1 MATVI
6 EFSGDESHWVAVEED
21 PEAVREALAGAQG
34 QPVGFTHFMQNER
47 VYVNPVQVAC
57 WYPGTKGETLERQQ
71 EAVQQ
76 EQRIRRFSDIYRPVR

>member
-6 EFSGDESHWVAVEED
+6 EFSGDESHWIAVEED
-21 PEAVREALAGAQG
+21 PEAVREALTGAQG

-57 WYPGTKGETLERQQ
+57 WYPGTQG
-71 EAVQQ
+71 EAVQRQ
-76 EQRIRRFSDIYRPVR
+76 EETLQEEQRIRRFSDIYRPVK